1 MLHLIS
7 SRRTLKCMIAE
18 SREKSYA
25 RFLLQNLA
33 SSFKFISSISN
44 PIITKPHSFTL
55 SYLINS
61 CGLSPESALSVSKK
75 LNLKTPENPNSVIEL
90 LRKHGFADT
99 QITKM
104 VTKFPSLLLS
114 DPNKTLSPKIDVF
127 KRYGVSGPDLTKIIS
142 SSPSLFQASVNKQ
155 IIPSFDFLRSV
166 VHTDENVSATL
177 RRSSRLFQSNLEKKI
192 APNISIIRS
201 HGVPDSNIAKLIV
214 THPRT
219 VLLGVERFGEIVAF
233 VKEMDF
239 NPLSANFTFA
249 IRVMS
254 GMKKSNWERKMKVYE
269 RLGWSKEEFLSA
281 FKVQPKCMMVSE
293 EKIVK
298 VAEFLQCEMGWK
310 PSILAKCPNLLL
322 YSLEKRTIPRC
333 LLLRILIKKGL
344 IMEEPGLFWMLN
356 ICEKQFLEK
365 ILIKYQDLV
374 PEIVTVYQGTMGHVL

>member
-1 MLHLIS
+1 
-7 SRRTLKCMIAE
+7 
-18 SREKSYA
+18 
-25 RFLLQNLA
+25 
-33 SSFKFISSISN
+33 
-44 PIITKPHSFTL
+44 
-55 SYLINS
+55 
-61 CGLSPESALSVSKK
+61 
-75 LNLKTPENPNSVIEL
+75 
-90 LRKHGFADT
+90 
-99 QITKM
+99 M

-344 IMEEPGLFWMLN
+344 IMEEPEIVVFALKFFKDFPSKERKGREGGEGKLEAVGAEPGRGCQDHPMTNLIMTANQIGTAKSNMSMNASIRAGLFMN
-356 ICEKQFLEK
+356 PMKYPSGFRFVEGFAASESCEMARFL
-365 ILIKYQDLV
+365 ILV
-374 PEIVTVYQGTMGHVL
+374 